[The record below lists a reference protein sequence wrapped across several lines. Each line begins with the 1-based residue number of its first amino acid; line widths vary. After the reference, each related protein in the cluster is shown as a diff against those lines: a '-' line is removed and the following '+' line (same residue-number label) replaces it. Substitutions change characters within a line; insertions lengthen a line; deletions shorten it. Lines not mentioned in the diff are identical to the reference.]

1 MNELNETQETILI
14 ECLRA
19 IDGGAAI
26 DECLARYPQHT
37 DALRP
42 YLELHARLQ
51 TLDQPEP
58 SAVAYREGRQALL
71 ERIARQPQ
79 ETKRSL
85 APIFG
90 ALSGRVRRFAV
101 GGWMQAPLARVA
113 VAGVL
118 LFVLSG
124 GALGASAAGGFQ
136 PSRDVLDA
144 LGVIEDPP
152 PDRTDLPPQT
162 EGDEHPDAN
171 ADEGTENADDGI
183 DNAPIAADPGR
194 DNADHHAD
202 EGQGNAEELGPEVL
216 PAEPTH
222 GPDVTPEPTHRPDV
236 LPAEPTHGPDVLPAV
251 ATPEP
256 IHGPDVL
263 PAEPTHRPDGVPVEP
278 NHVP

>member
-1 MNELNETQETILI
+1 MNELNETQETILT

-19 IDGGAAI
+19 IDGGADI

-42 YLELHARLQ
+42 YLELHARLK

-58 SAVAYREGRQALL
+58 SAVAYTEGRQALL

-79 ETKRSL
+79 EAKRSF
-85 APIFG
+85 AHICG
-90 ALSGRVRRFAV
+90 ALGGRLRSFAA

-118 LFVLSG
+118 LFVLGG

-136 PSRDVLDA
+136 PSRDVLGA

-162 EGDEHPDAN
+162 EGDEHHDAN
-171 ADEGTENADDGI
+171 ADEGA
-183 DNAPIAADPGR
+183 DNAGEGIGNAPAAADPGR
-194 DNADHHAD
+194 DQADEHAD
-202 EGQGNAEELGPEVL
+202 EGQGNADELGPDVLPAEPTHRPDVVPEPTHRPDGLPAEPDHGPEVL

-222 GPDVTPEPTHRPDV
+222 RPE
-236 LPAEPTHGPDVLPAV
+236 
-251 ATPEP
+251 
-256 IHGPDVL
+256 VL